1 MLQKDLSRVQQLCQI
16 LLALLG
22 LEEVSC
28 KIEIEIKL
36 KKEKKKPI
44 S

>member
-28 KIEIEIKL
+28 KIEIEL